1 MGPNSVNYTP
11 LMSLK
16 SCHSIFTASALTQT
30 LTTLPSMNLILIFLP
45 LYLSHSKPSA
55 TLEPK
60 PSSKAHYHNPLL
72 LLKFTS
78 GFPAVEPELQF
89 HRRACETPMIWSQ
102 TLSFPPSLFSD
113 TSTFPMFQAGHVSC
127 NPNTWPSSFLASS
140 VSAVPR
146 IWNQCPPTSGQPL
159 HVLAW
164 LSTGTVTSQ
173 KLSLGLFSL
182 LYVKCPHRT

>member
-16 SCHSIFTASALTQT
+16 SFHSIFTASALTQT
-30 LTTLPSMNLILIFLP
+30 LTTLPSMDLILIFLP

-78 GFPAVEPELQF
+78 GFPAVEPQLQF
-89 HRRACETPMIWSQ
+89 HRRARETPMIWSQ
-102 TLSFPPSLFSD
+102 TLSFPPSLCSD

-127 NPNTWPSSFLASS
+127 NPSTCPQAFLPPLSVLFPASEIS
-140 VSAVPR
+140 VLL
-146 IWNQCPPTSGQPL
+146 TSRQPL
-159 HVLAW
+159 HVLA
-164 LSTGTVTSQ
+164 
-173 KLSLGLFSL
+173 
-182 LYVKCPHRT
+182 